1 MNNIRMNIPI
11 EATGF
16 TIFSFLLSQ
25 DEFTHFRPLCY
36 PQLDAVIICFSVVDS
51 ASYENIK
58 TKWCK
63 EVRRH
68 CPGVP
73 IVLVGTQIDK
83 REDSSFTKELKS
95 RGLRTVSRSDG
106 LKLASLIRATTYVEC
121 SALRQL
127 NVKNAFDEA
136 IAAALE
142 LGNGS
147 RKKSPQCTGCTIL

>member
-1 MNNIRMNIPI
+1 MN
-11 EATGF
+11 TF
-16 TIFSFLLSQ
+16 YDFFHSFFQQ
-25 DEFTHFRPLCY
+25 DEFAHFRPLCY
-36 PQLDAVIICFSVVDS
+36 PQLDAVLVCFSVVDS
-51 ASYENIK
+51 LSYENVK

-73 IVLVGTQIDK
+73 IILVGTQVDK
-83 REDSSFTKELKS
+83 REDSAFTKELKS

-106 LKLASLIRATTYVEC
+106 VKLASLMKAVTYVEC

-127 NVKNAFDEA
+127 NVKGAFDEA

-142 LGNGS
+142 LGS
-147 RKKSPQCTGCTIL
+147 RSKKRQSSCTIL

>member
-1 MNNIRMNIPI
+1 M
-11 EATGF
+11 
-16 TIFSFLLSQ
+16 
-25 DEFTHFRPLCY
+25 
-36 PQLDAVIICFSVVDS
+36 CFSVADS
-51 ASYENIK
+51 ASYESIK
-58 TKWCK
+58 SKWCK

-73 IVLVGTQIDK
+73 IILVGTQIDK
-83 REDSSFTKELKS
+83 REDPVITKELKS
-95 RGLRTVSRSDG
+95 KGLRTVSRSDG
-106 LKLASLIRATTYVEC
+106 IKLASLIRASTYVEC

-147 RKKSPQCTGCTIL
+147 RKKSPQCVGGCTIL